1 MSTDRVTQ
9 ILVKVDEPVV
19 RALVA
24 MVDGRDH
31 VRTGALVQL
40 TAGNHLSR
48 VSTTFTGTPPSRH
61 RGFISFV
68 PDSKGD
74 PRRSEAL
81 TEAGLRPRTARD
93 LGASVIW
100 DRLASRRIASL
111 VLGLPFQESPND
123 PSVLE
128 LGGPSL
134 ADIAREERKSMP
146 EVMLDAIRKAIG
158 TRPDIRCIILHSRW
172 NETEDEPTDDEVEEH
187 PDQDDD
193 SVGTGEAT
201 VEIEA
206 QDRAAD
212 LLAWLDTVWA
222 ITESRHMMVTLVS
235 SKSGKHLMFG
245 SRCTELPSGGG
256 RLVAVAPTVFD
267 LLDEPAPVDLADVSL
282 LGTSRQA
289 GSTVESPSWAV
300 EEQRAEAPDF
310 DPLVDR
316 AVSGEGGALLRAQ
329 LQKHLLQELWAFMHS
344 MEPAGAVKVSRQLLA
359 LDRSSESLLR
369 LALALFRSGSTA
381 EAIEQAE
388 RLRRE
393 HPESQAADIVL
404 LVGRMGAGEQARRA
418 VLERHP
424 FSTVRT
430 PLAKSLW
437 ARSSAQIGSQD
448 DAIKAF
454 TSLMGNG
461 QMLNQDRLQFASLLL
476 NRNASGDAARAFA
489 LLRGLTGIALE
500 PGGAP
505 RVAIPLMRARALH
518 IMGKRHQAISSL
530 ERFLEHHPHEARVS
544 GLLEKLRSDASP
556 VGDGSG

>member
-1 MSTDRVTQ
+1 MSVDRVTQ
-9 ILVKVDEPVV
+9 IVVKVDESVV
-19 RALVA
+19 QALVA
-24 MVDGRDH
+24 MVDGRDD
-31 VRTGALVQL
+31 VGTGALVQL
-40 TAGNHLSR
+40 AAGNHLSR
-48 VSTTFTGTPPSRH
+48 VSTILTGTQPSRH
-61 RGFISFV
+61 QGFISFV
-68 PDSKGD
+68 PDSKSD
-74 PRRSEAL
+74 PRLSEAL
-81 TEAGLRPRTARD
+81 TEAGLRPRTAQD
-93 LGASVIW
+93 LGAPVIPG
-100 DRLASRRIASL
+100 RLASRGIASL
-111 VLGLPFQESPND
+111 ALGLPFQESPND

-128 LGGPSL
+128 LGGASI
-134 ADIAREERKSMP
+134 ADIAREERKSKP

-172 NETEDEPTDDEVEEH
+172 IESGNEAGDVDVDEGSDEGAGSLGASGTITETESR
-187 PDQDDD
+187 DQA
-193 SVGTGEAT
+193 GE
-201 VEIEA
+201 I
-206 QDRAAD
+206 
-212 LLAWLDTVWA
+212 LAWLDTVWA
-222 ITESRHMMVTLVS
+222 ITESSHMMVTLVS
-235 SKSGKHLMFG
+235 SMSGKHLVFG
-245 SRCTELPSGGG
+245 PRSSELSPGGG

-267 LLDEPAPVDLADVSL
+267 LLGEPIPADLADVSL
-282 LGTSRQA
+282 FGAPEQQ
-289 GSTVESPSWAV
+289 GSTVESRSWAA
-300 EEQRAEAPDF
+300 EDHGAEAPDF

-316 AVSGEGGALLRAQ
+316 AVSGEGGALLRAE

-369 LALALFRSGSTA
+369 LVLALFMSGSTA

-404 LVGRMGAGEQARRA
+404 LVGRMGAGEQGRRA

-430 PLAKSLW
+430 PLARSLW

-454 TSLMGNG
+454 TSLMRNG

-476 NRNASGDAARAFA
+476 NRNASGDASRAFA

-505 RVAIPLMRARALH
+505 RVAIPLMRARALR
-518 IMGKRHQAISSL
+518 IMGKRQQAISSL

-544 GLLEKLRSDASP
+544 ELLEKLRSDASP